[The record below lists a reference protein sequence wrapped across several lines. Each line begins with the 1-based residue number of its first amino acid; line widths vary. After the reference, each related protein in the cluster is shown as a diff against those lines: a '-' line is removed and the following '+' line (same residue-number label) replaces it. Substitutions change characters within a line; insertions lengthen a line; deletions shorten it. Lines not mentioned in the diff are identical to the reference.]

1 MAESKSDYSASNI
14 KAHFEKTAEY
24 GPCSIK
30 RLSMV
35 SKRHW
40 CKRGGPHALG
50 GRPNTMDFVDRQL
63 LPAESRE
70 LLIKKASGHEYWRSP
85 ALA

>member
-70 LLIKKASGHEYWRSP
+70 LLIKKAKADTNTGDP
-85 ALA
+85 QL